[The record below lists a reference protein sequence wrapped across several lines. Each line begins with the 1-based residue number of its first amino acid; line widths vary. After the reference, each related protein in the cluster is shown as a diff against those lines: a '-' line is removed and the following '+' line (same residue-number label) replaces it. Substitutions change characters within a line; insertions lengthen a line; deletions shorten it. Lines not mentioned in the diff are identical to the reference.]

1 MGASWLAEIPE
12 ISGIPA
18 AGKKLHR
25 PIRGQPPSPHP
36 LGGRVVGGMGAGQRC
51 VLSSGAVA
59 PNLLREALV
68 AIQAI
73 AVGAFAELQFIGLR
87 RSAGALAA

>member
-1 MGASWLAEIPE
+1 MPKALVAIVIAGNAACALASVAL
-12 ISGIPA
+12 
-18 AGKKLHR
+18 LF
-25 PIRGQPPSPHP
+25 
-36 LGGRVVGGMGAGQRC
+36 
-51 VLSSGAVA
+51 SGAVA
-59 PNLLREALV
+59 PNLLGEALV